1 MNQPTLYK
9 RQPDAPRDPQAA
21 RMVGSLIGT
30 EDFAI
35 LLALLPDEFYY
46 LPETQQQQVWRLI
59 LAAVNSGE
67 RDLAALARVWQP
79 TPSAPNAVPAPTII
93 RREGSDER

>member
-1 MNQPTLYK
+1 MNAVFDRHPS
-9 RQPDAPRDPQAA
+9 AARDPQAS

-46 LPETQQQQVWRLI
+46 LPEAQQQQAWRII

-67 RDLAALARVWQP
+67 RDVSKLAHVWQP
-79 TPSAPNAVPAPTII
+79 GQIVQAETKHEV
-93 RREGSDER
+93 R